1 MGTTISISD
10 EMLEEVKRVSHERRT
25 TVGKVIEDSLRITLK
40 SREKCAETRPSR
52 PLVTFRGKGVRPGV
66 NVNDS
71 SDLLRVMEE

>member
-10 EMLEEVKRVSHERRT
+10 EMLEEVKGVSHERRT

-40 SREKCAETRPSR
+40 SREKCAEPRPPR
-52 PLVTFRGKGVRPGV
+52 PLVTFRGKGVQPGV

>member
-1 MGTTISISD
+1 MRTTISISD
-10 EMLEEVKRVSHERRT
+10 ELLEEAKRISHERKT
-25 TVGKVIEDSLRITLK
+25 TLGNVIEDALRVALR
-40 SREKCAETRPSR
+40 SREKGVAEGPPR